1 LPARNSRRIGLA
13 AGLLSALL
21 LAPAAPAAPALAQ
34 TSLLNLPAPQ
44 FVRTSLTGQPIN
56 LRAYRG
62 KVVLLNF
69 WATWCAPCE
78 IEMPHFVDWQNRY
91 GPRGLQI
98 LGVTMDDDP
107 ALARTA
113 SRKLKINYPIA
124 IGDAKLGE
132 LYGGVLGLPVTF
144 LIDPQGK
151 IRTRF
156 EGETDLKTIET
167 QLVSLLPRLSTP

>member
-1 LPARNSRRIGLA
+1 LPARNSRRIRLA
-13 AGLLSALL
+13 AGLLSTLL
-21 LAPAAPAAPALAQ
+21 LAPAPAHPALAQ
-34 TSLLNLPAPQ
+34 TSLLNHPAPR

-98 LGVTMDDDP
+98 VGVTMDDDP

-113 SRKLKINYPIA
+113 SQKLRINYPIA

-151 IRTRF
+151 IRARF